1 MQEYLCLQF
10 AKSSYIVYLGI
21 LYTLFGI
28 LFALSY
34 SSIMEYI
41 YPSHNDVI
49 HLFDKDPNEF
59 FKSNKNILN
68 LIISTLIDVS
78 MVVFIAYIIRKI
90 VKRLPF
96 GLNGVCNFDRKIVKE
111 INGGVILSAAVM
123 TYYSVVD
130 KLRIYKFLW
139 EKDTKNFIITVIL
152 FLILVF
158 FISNIN
164 TIFDHLK
171 INPFNN

>member
-1 MQEYLCLQF
+1 MEQYLCLQF

-34 SSIMEYI
+34 HSIMEKI
-41 YPSHNDVI
+41 YPSHNEIVKIYDNNPDDF
-49 HLFDKDPNEF
+49 L
-59 FKSNKNILN
+59 KSNKNIIR

-90 VKRLPF
+90 VKRIPF
-96 GLNGVCNFDRKIVKE
+96 GLNGICNFDRKIVKE

-130 KLRIYKFLW
+130 KLKIYKFLW
-139 EKDTKNFIITVIL
+139 NKDKKNSIIAMLL
-152 FLILVF
+152 FLILIF
-158 FISNIN
+158 FIANIN
-164 TIFDHLK
+164 TIFYNLN
-171 INPFNN
+171 INPSI